1 MLKKVLTFIAL
12 TTIYC
17 SLTTASNAQYGQYNP
32 PPPSQSI
39 LIDKWVAKPTGQT
52 KGGVTDYEYV
62 DNLSPSDPRFSA
74 QQYVMFRLKVKNT
87 SSVSL
92 YNVTVKDYVPAYLY
106 PAEGPGN
113 YDNTNRTVVFSAGD
127 FAPDEEKW
135 YYLKMQIV
143 PVSQMPSDKGLF
155 CVTNKAQAYNGNVSD
170 DDTAQLCIEKQVV
183 VIPGKPVPQAGP
195 EMGILLMTGQIGL
208 LALGLKIKSFYGK
221 SK

>member
-1 MLKKVLTFIAL
+1 MFKKAFIFFSLTV
-12 TTIYC
+12 IYFF
-17 SLTTASNAQYGQYNP
+17 LTTAVNAQYGQYNP

-62 DNLSPSDPRFSA
+62 DNLSPTDPRFSA

-92 YNVTVKDYVPAYLY
+92 YNVTVKDYVPAYLF

-113 YDNTNRTVVFSAGD
+113 YDSTNRTVVFSAGD

-143 PVSQMPSDKGLF
+143 PVNQMPNDKGLF
-155 CVTNKAQAYNGNVSD
+155 CVTNKAQAYNDKVSD

-195 EMGILLMTGQIGL
+195 EMGILLMTGQLGL
-208 LALGLKIKSFYGK
+208 LALGFKIKNYYSK